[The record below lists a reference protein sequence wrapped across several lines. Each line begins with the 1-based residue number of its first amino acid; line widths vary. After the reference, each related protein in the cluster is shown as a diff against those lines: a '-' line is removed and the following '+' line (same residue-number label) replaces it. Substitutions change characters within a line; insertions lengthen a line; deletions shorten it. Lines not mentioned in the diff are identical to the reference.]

1 MGMPMVP
8 LYMSSRQPH
17 PTRYEAKPPSSHV
30 PMQHQSFA
38 KPPSL
43 HPSMPAT
50 SLPINQL
57 SHVPNT
63 IQLNKHLPPTVP
75 KKRSRLSSYPPTRGV
90 NQLIEVDHPEGVHH
104 VNQETPAASAHTHS
118 RWVPP
123 PSHARALVQERRQS
137 THRPMVLPRVV
148 VL

>member
-1 MGMPMVP
+1 MPMVP

-38 KPPSL
+38 KPPSI

-50 SLPINQL
+50 SLPINQSTVMRPECHPTQKAFASL
-57 SHVPNT
+57 RAQEEEQVVIFLQLVESINSWKSIIRRGPPCQPRNT
-63 IQLNKHLPPTVP
+63 GHECP
-75 KKRSRLSSYPPTRGV
+75 
-90 NQLIEVDHPEGVHH
+90 H
-104 VNQETPAASAHTHS
+104 A

-123 PSHARALVQERRQS
+123 PSHARALVQEWRQS